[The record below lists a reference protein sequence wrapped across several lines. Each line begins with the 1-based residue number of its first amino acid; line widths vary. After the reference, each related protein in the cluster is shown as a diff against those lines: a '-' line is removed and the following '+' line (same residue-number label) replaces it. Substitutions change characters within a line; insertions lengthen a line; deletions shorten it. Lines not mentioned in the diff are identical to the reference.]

1 MIVLGVDPGLAD
13 TGWGVVEFDGQHY
26 RPVSFGVIK
35 TKAGEDL
42 QKRVYTIATELG
54 EVALK
59 YKASVVSMED
69 IFFTKN
75 ISSAIPVA
83 KVIGAVLF
91 RFSELSIPVHL
102 FSPLQIKTAVTG
114 MGRAE
119 KMQVQEMV
127 ISRNTSDKIASLQ
140 SSERE
145 NVRII
150 ASLQHREDA
159 MTLFGFISEEER
171 FCFEQLQTVPGIG
184 ARQAVRILSGITV
197 QNLIKA
203 LDSQDVKTLSKVPG
217 IGPKTA
223 QKLVLQLRNV
233 LVLEEEEETS
243 PSGPVEAQ
251 EYRDMVD
258 SFVSMGHDRRVVVRT
273 LSEVLKENEEK
284 LKTSDYRSLE
294 PMIFSVMLKRLS

>member
-127 ISRNTSDKIASLQ
+127 KIILHLKSVPKPDHEA
-140 SSERE
+140 
-145 NVRII
+145 
-150 ASLQHREDA
+150 DA
-159 MTLFGFISEEER
+159 LADCICYCS
-171 FCFEQLQTVPGIG
+171 
-184 ARQAVRILSGITV
+184 
-197 QNLIKA
+197 
-203 LDSQDVKTLSKVPG
+203 TLSLKG
-217 IGPKTA
+217 
-223 QKLVLQLRNV
+223 KL
-233 LVLEEEEETS
+233 
-243 PSGPVEAQ
+243 
-251 EYRDMVD
+251 
-258 SFVSMGHDRRVVVRT
+258 
-273 LSEVLKENEEK
+273 
-284 LKTSDYRSLE
+284 
-294 PMIFSVMLKRLS
+294 

>member
-13 TGWGVVEFDGQHY
+13 TGWG
-26 RPVSFGVIK
+26 
-35 TKAGEDL
+35 

-127 ISRNTSDKIASLQ
+127 KIILHLKSIPKPDHA
-140 SSERE
+140 
-145 NVRII
+145 
-150 ASLQHREDA
+150 ADA
-159 MTLFGFISEEER
+159 LADCICYCS
-171 FCFEQLQTVPGIG
+171 
-184 ARQAVRILSGITV
+184 
-197 QNLIKA
+197 
-203 LDSQDVKTLSKVPG
+203 TLSLKG
-217 IGPKTA
+217 
-223 QKLVLQLRNV
+223 KL
-233 LVLEEEEETS
+233 
-243 PSGPVEAQ
+243 
-251 EYRDMVD
+251 
-258 SFVSMGHDRRVVVRT
+258 
-273 LSEVLKENEEK
+273 
-284 LKTSDYRSLE
+284 
-294 PMIFSVMLKRLS
+294 